1 MTPERPWIRVVA
13 GVALRGDRVLAA
25 KRPAGKPYPD
35 RWEFPG
41 GKVERGETDGEALRR
56 ELREELGVT
65 AEIGDEIDSCLHK
78 YPEKVV
84 DLHFYRIRSMEGEPA
99 AIGVAELRWIEPD
112 KTEGMDFLEGDR
124 AFLEKLRDPSR
135 RERWFA

>member
-1 MTPERPWIRVVA
+1 MTPVRPRIRVVA
-13 GVALRGDRVLAA
+13 GVALRGERVLAA

-41 GKVERGETDGEALRR
+41 GKVERGETDTEALRR

-65 AEIGDEIDSCLHK
+65 AEIGREIDTCVHE
-78 YPEKVV
+78 YPEKIV
-84 DLHFYRIRSMEGEPA
+84 DLHFYRVRSMAEEPA
-99 AIGVAELRWIEPD
+99 AIGVAELRWVEPGE
-112 KTEGMDFLEGDR
+112 TEEMDFLEGDR